1 MTDSNTYDFPPHVVR
16 VHTKYGT
23 AFNQKVEGTLT
34 LRDSPWDPIK
44 ELLPIESEV
53 SARLWTPHSFEREIA
68 LAGKID
74 ADAFAPFAD
83 TISGSRWPGQ
93 QGGPKRA

>member
-1 MTDSNTYDFPPHVVR
+1 MTPEATYDFPPHVVR

-23 AFNQKVEGTLT
+23 AHNQKVEGKLT
-34 LRDSPWDPIK
+34 LRDSPWDPIA

-53 SARLWTPHSFEREIA
+53 QARLWTPSSFEREIT
-68 LAGKID
+68 LAGKLD
-74 ADAFAPFAD
+74 AEAFAPYVD

-93 QGGPKRA
+93 QGGPKRG